1 MAGLNYF
8 GLNVRVEVLDRNDSP
23 PSLSP
28 SSPRELSVSE
38 ELPAGP
44 APLAVLAASDPDLEG
59 ELRFSLLPPPGA
71 PAAADRF
78 ALDARS
84 GALTLRA
91 PLDRE
96 AADEYVLVVRL
107 SDGVQH
113 SDTAITVRVTDTND
127 NPPVF
132 PEAAYSFDMPENAA
146 RGARVGEVC
155 ARDLDQG
162 VNGHISYSVV
172 SDWANDVFSLHPQT
186 GVFTLTARLD
196 YEEVAHYIFVVQ
208 AQDSGRPPLSS
219 TVSVYFNVLDLN
231 DNAPLFDPMSYS
243 NEVFENITVGSPVLT
258 VSATDLDSGENG
270 HIEYSISAGDAAGD
284 FAITANGS
292 LVTARALDREA
303 RPLYNLLV
311 TARDRGRPPLSST
324 VQVTVV
330 LKDVNDAA
338 PEFISPGEVSV
349 AENTPAGTVVLAVKA
364 VDRDEGRNGYVEY
377 SLVAGPGGGGD
388 AARLFSVGA
397 TDGLVRV
404 TGRLDRETRALYELW
419 VEARDRG
426 QPPPVFDPRQYSA
439 SVAENASIGA
449 SVLQEELRIRR
460 SPSKRDGGGGRRKH
474 QGASRAVGEPLARAE
489 WVARLGFQLQLQAAR
504 LAVRLAQRQ
513 GPPAAAGLRES
524 SSSVQ
529 TGSTAHEFHHHLYSL
544 VHFIKTSH

>member
-1 MAGLNYF
+1 MGGLNYF

-44 APLAVLAASDPDLEG
+44 APLAVLAATDPDLEG
-59 ELRFSLLPPPGA
+59 ELRFSLLAPPGA

-377 SLVAGPGGGGD
+377 SLV
-388 AARLFSVGA
+388 
-397 TDGLVRV
+397 RV
-404 TGRLDRETRALYELW
+404 TGRLDRETRSLYELW
-419 VEARDRG
+419 VE
-426 QPPPVFDPRQYSA
+426 YSA

-449 SVLQEELRIRR
+449 SVLQ
-460 SPSKRDGGGGRRKH
+460 RDGGGGRRKH
-474 QGASRAVGEPLARAE
+474 QGASRAVDEPLARAE
-489 WVARLGFQLQLQAAR
+489 WVARLGFQLQLQLQGRGAALQR
-504 LAVRLAQRQ
+504 VSPSGWRNVRAPRPL
-513 GPPAAAGLRES
+513 PVSES

-544 VHFIKTSH
+544 VGLLRSRFLPVIFFLIVVVVVVVSVVVVVVVVVVT